1 MSIPDMDPGQRRAT
15 NVTLPAALLAEA
27 RERGIN
33 VSQACEAGL
42 RASVA
47 ELRRAQWLAENRAAI
62 EAYNRR
68 IESDGL
74 TLAAYR
80 PF

>member
-1 MSIPDMDPGQRRAT
+1 MRAPDAETVQRRAT
-15 NVTLPAALLAEA
+15 NITLPAALVIEA
-27 RERGIN
+27 KERGIN

-47 ELRRAQWLAENRAAI
+47 ERRRTQWLTENRAAI
-62 EAYNRR
+62 EEYNRR
-68 IESDGL
+68 IENEGL

>member
-1 MSIPDMDPGQRRAT
+1 MRTPDRDPGQRRAT
-15 NVTLPAALLAEA
+15 NVTLPAALVTEA
-27 RERGIN
+27 KERGIN

-47 ELRRAQWLAENRAAI
+47 ERRRAQWLAENRAAI